1 MLCSVV
7 LCFGIGYLLCFVTN
21 HSLVVIMVSVRS
33 VIVALSLVTLGSAVS
48 LEKRVPAELEPRNCP
63 VTTSTILTTHTVTVP
78 IGRLTTTTHTAL
90 TTSTV
95 TKGVYVSTTTVPK
108 IVTRTNTQYKVIV
121 TTETRT
127 SYDHEDVTTSTLTTT
142 YHTWSTLFLSRT
154 TTITSTKLS
163 LSGELLSL
171 VAHRLNPR
179 C

>member
-1 MLCSVV
+1 MLCSIVKF
-7 LCFGIGYLLCFVTN
+7 FGIDYLLCFFTS

-33 VIVALSLVTLGSAVS
+33 IIVALSLATLGSAVS

-63 VTTSTILTTHTVTVP
+63 VTTSTILTTVTVP

-142 YHTWSTLFLSRT
+142 YHTWSTLFLSKT
-154 TTITSTKLS
+154 TTVTSTKLS